1 MGGLFSAELRCMVA
15 FKHISPRVSVAG
27 ALALRD
33 LNAAAQFGFRTIINF
48 RPDGESPNQMPS
60 AVAREA
66 TERLGLAYFHVP
78 APQCEVFTDG
88 VVNAAQSAFQSA
100 QAPVL
105 ALCAS
110 GQRAAIVWAAA
121 EARNQ
126 APVADILSTL
136 TVAGFDFAFL
146 RDDLDAQADRSR
158 WAQPAASSSESGSSS
173 AADAPKLS
181 QRRPRRAVPA

>member
-1 MGGLFSAELRCMVA
+1 MAA
-15 FKHISPRVSVAG
+15 FKRISPHVSVAG
-27 ALALRD
+27 ALALQE
-33 LNAAAQFGFRTIINF
+33 LTAAAQSGFRTIINF

-60 AVAREA
+60 AAAREA

-88 VVNAAQSAFQSA
+88 VVNAAQSAFESA

-121 EARNQ
+121 EARKQ

-136 TVAGFDFAFL
+136 KVAGFDFGFL

-158 WAQPAASSSESGSSS
+158 WAQSAASSPASGSSS
-173 AADAPKLS
+173 GAEAPKPS
-181 QRRPRRAVPA
+181 QRRARRAVPA

>member
-1 MGGLFSAELRCMVA
+1 MAA
-15 FKHISPRVSVAG
+15 FKRISPRVSVAG
-27 ALALRD
+27 APVLYEFS
-33 LNAAAQFGFRTIINF
+33 AAAQAGFRTIINF

-60 AVAREA
+60 AAAREA
-66 TERLGLAYFHVP
+66 AERLGLAYFHVP
-78 APQCEVFTDG
+78 ASPYEVFTDG
-88 VVNAAQSAFQSA
+88 VVNAAQTAFEAA

-126 APVADILSTL
+126 APVADILSKL
-136 TVAGFDFAFL
+136 KIAGFDFAFL

-158 WAQPAASSSESGSSS
+158 WAQPAASSPASGSPST
-173 AADAPKLS
+173 AKRS
-181 QRRPRRAVPA
+181 QRRARRAVPA

>member
-1 MGGLFSAELRCMVA
+1 MAA
-15 FKHISPRVSVAG
+15 FKHISPSVSVAG
-27 ALALRD
+27 SLD
-33 LNAAAQFGFRTIINF
+33 PQELNAAAESGFRTIINF
-48 RPDGESPNQMPS
+48 RPDGESPNQMSS
-60 AVAREA
+60 AAAREA

-88 VVNAAQSAFQSA
+88 VVNAAQSAFESA

-136 TVAGFDFAFL
+136 KVAGFDFAFL

-158 WAQPAASSSESGSSS
+158 WAQPAASSSASGSSTT
-173 AADAPKLS
+173 ADAPERS
-181 QRRPRRAVPA
+181 QRRARRAVSA